1 MDGADAVST
10 AHRAGD
16 LALPIRTT
24 LTDGLTAAE
33 LRGLRELFRAAWP
46 DSRFD
51 DHDFEHAMGGRHWL
65 ITLDRRIVCHAS
77 VVPRTL
83 WVAGR
88 ALRTGYVEAVAT
100 LPAFENRG
108 LGSAVVRGAGDHIR
122 ASYELGALSTGRHS
136 FYERLGWRTWLGHTF
151 VRSPSYADGGDPAE
165 VMPTAG
171 DDGSV
176 LVLATP
182 ASPPL
187 ELDGSLVCDW
197 RAGDVW

>member
-1 MDGADAVST
+1 MTS
-10 AHRAGD
+10 RIGD
-16 LALPIRTT
+16 LARSVRTA
-24 LTDGLTAAE
+24 GSAE
-33 LRGLRELFRAAWP
+33 LTTADLASMRDLFRAAWP
-46 DSRFD
+46 DGRFD

-65 ITLDRRIVCHAS
+65 IEIDGRIVSHAS

-83 WVAGR
+83 LVGGR

-108 LGSAVVRGAGDHIR
+108 LGSAVVRKASDHVR
-122 ASYELGALSTGRHS
+122 ARYELGALSTGRHA
-136 FYERLGWRTWLGHTF
+136 FYERLGWRTWLGPTF
-151 VRSPSYADGGDPAE
+151 VRSPGSPGAADPSGD
-165 VMPTAG
+165 VVPTVE

-187 ELDGSLVCDW
+187 DLGAPLVCDW
-197 RAGDVW
+197 REGDVW